1 MSAKLT
7 ELSLSPSTPRS
18 LPSPT
23 SKQGWLRLCSIR
35 YKMFPDRK
43 IYSSEN
49 IFHKAKYSQVFGCVS
64 ENTPENIFKCVVMF
78 L

>member
-1 MSAKLT
+1 
-7 ELSLSPSTPRS
+7 
-18 LPSPT
+18 
-23 SKQGWLRLCSIR
+23 
-35 YKMFPDRK
+35 MFPDRK